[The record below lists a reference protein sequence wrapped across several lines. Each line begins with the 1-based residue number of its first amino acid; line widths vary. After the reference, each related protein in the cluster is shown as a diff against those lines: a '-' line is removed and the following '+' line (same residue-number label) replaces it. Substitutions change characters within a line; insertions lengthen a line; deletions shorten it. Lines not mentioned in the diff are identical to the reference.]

1 MTAPATNALFPAS
14 FPAQMLKVTLI
25 SGILFW
31 LVWQIVV
38 YGMANHATQEQQIP
52 EEAVGWLDSHA
63 RANLELGLRDYQRNP
78 EAAMLRLQAA
88 IAANPADGRGYAAL
102 AVIHESRGAREK
114 ADQLMETAAKTSP
127 QRSDVQL
134 QAGAYWTRR
143 GDYVRALDHL
153 DTVLRHRP
161 ELYASLFPELLKI
174 VENPA
179 NQPALLALLKQ
190 PVPWWSAFFIHA
202 SRMAD
207 TAETAGRL
215 YSLRGRNPL
224 PVEAVRAYLERLQKD
239 GRWTDAWFVWINS
252 LSREEV
258 AQSGH
263 VYNGSFERPFTN
275 LGFDWVSQPD
285 AAVIMENAATYGT
298 TGERALHLLF
308 RGLRS
313 HFRHLHQYLL
323 LPPGKYYLQ
332 GRVRPERLEA
342 AQGMQWVLYCEGKN
356 EPLVTTDK
364 FRGSDQWTRFRSE
377 FTVGN
382 DCTVQKLQL
391 ELAGKIQLDFDVAG
405 GIWFDDL
412 AIEQYKRAG
421 QE

>member
-1 MTAPATNALFPAS
+1 MTHFVRTRFPVRV
-14 FPAQMLKVTLI
+14 LKMSLAGV
-25 SGILFW
+25 ILFW

-38 YGMANHATQEQQIP
+38 YGMANHAVQEQQVP
-52 EEAVGWLDSHA
+52 EEAVGWLDRHA

-102 AVIHESRGAREK
+102 AVIHEARGAREK
-114 ADQLMETAAKTSP
+114 ADQLMETAAKISP

-134 QAGAYWTRR
+134 QVGAYWTRR
-143 GDYVRALDHL
+143 GDQARALRHL

-179 NQPALLALLKQ
+179 NQPALLNLLQK

-202 SRMAD
+202 SRMAG

-215 YSLRGRNPL
+215 YRLRGRNPL

-252 LSREEV
+252 LSKDEIT
-258 AQSGH
+258 QSGH

-275 LGFDWVSQPD
+275 LGFDWISRRD
-285 AAVIMENAATYGT
+285 AAVVMESAATYGT

-308 RGLRS
+308 RGLRI
-313 HFRHLHQYLL
+313 HFQHLHQYLL
-323 LPPGKYYLQ
+323 LPPGTYFLQ

-342 AQGMQWVLYCEGKN
+342 ARGMRWALYCEGRS
-356 EPLVTTDK
+356 EPLTVTDT
-364 FRGSDQWTRFRSE
+364 FRGSYEWTRFRTE
-377 FTVGN
+377 FTVGA
-382 DCTVQKLQL
+382 DCPVQKLQL
-391 ELAGKIQLDFDVAG
+391 ELEGKIALDYDVVG
-405 GIWFDDL
+405 GIWFDDVV
-412 AIEQYKRAG
+412 IQQNTRAG